1 MVKVKICGITNIE
14 DALWAAECGADALG
28 FVFYKKSPRY
38 VEPEKVRDIVKELPP
53 FICTVGVFV
62 NESIEKINEI
72 ASSSGINIIQ
82 LHGDESPE
90 FCNKF
95 KRVIKAF
102 RINKEGQLPDGKKLE
117 DVIIQYKATAFLF
130 DSFSR
135 DLYGGTGKTCNWDS
149 ALIAKKY
156 GRVILSGGLNI
167 DNIEEAIR
175 HVAPYAVDI
184 SSGVELY
191 KGKKD
196 PELVKKFIEK
206 VKRRAI

>member
-28 FVFYKKSPRY
+28 FVFYNKSPRY
-38 VEPEKVRDIVKELPP
+38 VEPEKAKDIVKELPP

-167 DNIEEAIR
+167 DNIKEAIR

>member
-28 FVFYKKSPRY
+28 FVFYNKSPRY